1 VDKIGGKNCFSPK
14 SKIEK
19 VIVLYLASIAT
30 SLEKLFGKK
39 SQFEIRNSFNVS
51 ETEK

>member
-1 VDKIGGKNCFSPK
+1 LAVRTVFSPK

-30 SLEKLFGKK
+30 SLRKVVREKI
-39 SQFEIRNSFNVS
+39 SI
-51 ETEK
+51 